1 MIRLIAG
8 ALLAL
13 VLTPT
18 GSPAQAPE
26 ASRDIVATVEKMR
39 VFTQALGV
47 TCAYCHVERPDGRL
61 DYRANDNPRKQFARD
76 MIAMTNDVN
85 TMVRLSRPAAT
96 TMKVD
101 CLTCHR
107 GVAIP
112 RQLTEIVRQTVEQ
125 QGGAAAA
132 EQYRTLRK
140 QYYGRQSYDFSE
152 EPLLSVIQGFIDGR
166 PDDAIALLQMNL
178 EFHPTSSRS
187 YSAIAYAY
195 TRKLDDAAAMLAL
208 EKALE
213 IDPNNGIARG
223 QLEQLKKFHRR

>member
-85 TMVRLSRPAAT
+85 GMIGLSRPSAAT
-96 TMKVD
+96 TKVD
-101 CLTCHR
+101 CMTCHH
-107 GVAIP
+107 GVANP
-112 RQLTEIVRQTVEQ
+112 RQLNDVIRDTLEQ
-125 QGGAAAA
+125 HGGVAAAD
-132 EQYRTLRK
+132 QYRALHK
-140 QYYGRQSYDFSE
+140 QYYGGQSYDFSE
-152 EPLLSVIQGFIDGR
+152 APLLSLIQSIVDGR
-166 PDDAIALLQMNL
+166 PDDAIALLEMNI
-178 EFHPTSSRS
+178 EFHPKSSVS
-187 YSAIAYAY
+187 YSAMAYAY
-195 TRKLDDAAAMLAL
+195 TRKLDDAAAMAAL
-208 EKALE
+208 DKALE
-213 IDPNNGIARG
+213 IDPDNSIARG
-223 QLEQLKKFHRR
+223 QLEQLKKFRRR